1 MIVVLS
7 LIALRTWT
15 WTSRLM
21 LIAKEI
27 SLITRLHL
35 VFLFFR
41 VTHLSLTWR
50 SKKQSIIYLLHF
62 WSWILH
68 YGSGY
73 YWNSL
78 ASMASIGLWAFLLSL
93 PHFFI
98 VIIRVSFRSPT
109 TLFFMCTKNIEVDCH
124 FVRQHLQS
132 CTIDRLFVSF
142 SLQLADFF
150 LPRLTSLLAF
160 VSSLANLQWSLQS
173 HPEFEGARLS
183 VVFEFSYH

>member
-142 SLQLADFF
+142 SRCSWLIFF
-150 LPRLTSLLAF
+150 YQDSHHCLLLFPPWQTCNDLCSHILSLRGQGCL
-160 VSSLANLQWSLQS
+160 
-173 HPEFEGARLS
+173 
-183 VVFEFSYH
+183 